1 MAANGPALGLTV
13 LRLCLSVFFLFMS
26 LQKTGW
32 FADPSVLA
40 GQLNEYLQTAN
51 SWNRPYLE
59 YVCIPLAP
67 VFARVVP
74 LAEMATSAALLTGT
88 YTRIAAFAALL
99 MVLNFHFASGIVFTL
114 PYLWN
119 GYGPPVLG
127 GLAALALGGGNL
139 PLSLRRY

>member
-1 MAANGPALGLTV
+1 MAATGPALGLTV
-13 LRLCLSVFFLFMS
+13 LRLALSVFFLFMS

-32 FADPSVLA
+32 FADPSILA
-40 GQLNEYLQTAN
+40 GQLNEYLQNAN
-51 SWNRPYLE
+51 AWNRPYLE

-67 VFARVVP
+67 VFARLVP
-74 LAEMATSAALLTGT
+74 LAEMATAAALFTGT
-88 YTRIAAFAALL
+88 YTRIAALAALL
-99 MVLNFHFASGIVFTL
+99 MVLNFHFASGIIFTL

-119 GYGPPVLG
+119 GHGPPVLG